1 MVAILMEPEYAS
13 SVWGKNLYQSLILQ
27 LRQKRIAFC
36 EISDFCPAD
45 MDAVFLIA
53 SNVDWTKAT
62 VEQLNR
68 AGYKPILIC
77 NQYDHIPGCLYN
89 CVCSDVNASMKELL
103 DVLACRRNFRIALY
117 GVATDSIADLS
128 RANSLFTWRSDLIES
143 MQIFHNEGSLQT
155 CFDHFF
161 EQHTNFDTVI
171 CSNDYAAISLVRKLQ
186 KVEPEV
192 LSKLTII
199 SCAGTNISEYYRDY
213 IHSLNMNFESY
224 GKAALHIYDFIR
236 KNPFVSGMT
245 INVKWSFEPNTL
257 PDSKKEAVLRAPVVD
272 SAFYGDPEIEEMLIV
287 DRFLTVSD
295 QTDKLIA
302 KLLIAGFTYS
312 DIAEKTF
319 LSEGTVKYRIKRVL
333 DLCGTENKHALINL
347 LKKYLGSIPLN

>member
-1 MVAILMEPEYAS
+1 MVAILVEPEYAS
-13 SVWGKNLYQSLILQ
+13 SVWGKNLYQSLTLQ

-36 EISDFCPAD
+36 EISDICPAD

-53 SNVDWTKAT
+53 ANVEWTKAT
-62 VEQLNR
+62 IKQLNHS
-68 AGYKPILIC
+68 GYKPILIC
-77 NQYDHIPGCLYN
+77 NQYDHIPGCLYS

-103 DVLACRRNFRIALY
+103 DVLASRRNFRIALY
-117 GVATDSIADLS
+117 GVAADSIADLS
-128 RANSLFTWRSDLIES
+128 RANSLFTWRSDLFES

-155 CFDHFF
+155 CFDQFF
-161 EQHTNFDTVI
+161 EQHSNFDTVI
-171 CSNDYAAISLVRKLQ
+171 CSNDYAAISLVRKLRE
-186 KVEPEV
+186 VAPEV

-199 SCAGTNISEYYRDY
+199 SCAGTRISEYYRND

-236 KNPFVSGMT
+236 KNPFFSGMT
-245 INVKWSFEPNTL
+245 INVKWSFEQNAL

-272 SAFYGDPEIEEMLIV
+272 SAFYGDPEIGNMLIV

-302 KLLIAGFTYS
+302 QLLIDGFTYP

-319 LSEGTVKYRIKRVL
+319 LSEGTVKYRIKRIL
-333 DLCGTENKHALINL
+333 ELCGTESKNALINL
-347 LKKYLGSIPLN
+347 LRKYLGSPLLN